1 MNPIQIIAALR
12 KFGNYLAGL
21 FPWFV
26 TAVNFL
32 TGLLGKILEHPR
44 IAPRWKKFKDN
55 KLVQPTWKVVERF
68 YWRTYSK
75 NRLDLT
81 GAPVETVA
89 LLRPIFQ
96 MCAIL
101 CMLIPLTSWNLWAVK
116 ITAFSGFEGIAPG
129 WAVVLWMISL
139 PCAWAALLTGA
150 ARSNRIAF
158 MVAAICASYFLITCV
173 VLLPRSFFNICSPLA
188 LLIGL
193 LYCEYRCREDT
204 TKFSTALGLLNSI
217 VCGIAAGIPF
227 LILTPIRPFLGT
239 IINLPGP
246 VISIGGGALI
256 GSLIGLGCFKIA
268 RNARFSLFSG
278 NVPEAV
284 EARAADA
291 LEGKTGGAEA
301 AEGESG
307 GIAAGE
313 ASREAAG
320 TEADEASGEAGSGD
334 AEEGEAK
341 RTYAMAVCAWSIA
354 LLLSVYLFA
363 GLARGDLA
371 QSGSQLIS
379 SLTLTTSYFW
389 PLWYFMGVGILH
401 KISKSSKT
409 LANSIGDVLPAKSV
423 KPLLIA
429 LLCLSMIVAFSQ
441 PVCVL
446 LSKPSAANLVS
457 LLPLFFAIYNFFKP
471 WIWSDPLTTLA
482 VHWFSYVLLFD
493 CVLVC
498 ILAVQRRVTNEALV
512 RLLFLNV
519 FAFLLVWEYVFQ
531 MSSFLRTPTH
541 SLTLLFLFAV
551 GLLWLLHTVGWD
563 LSSKSSPAWPSPG
576 RLAVYGG
583 IALFA
588 LLEIFARTACKDF
601 KLMNEIFLAMFHGV
615 IDIGLPYYF
624 LVWTTNRVKKLPLTI
639 PPLLGVFCL
648 GALTGLAFNVLEKFC
663 AVGWSIPLLTQTVN
677 AQCQSLREL
686 GSINI
691 DLVIPGAWFLIRTVL
706 YISLLALVYVFAKRK
721 IGEREN
727 VREAVLF
734 LLVAFGSGIASFSMT
749 LVELPLPPE
758 VRALLAP
765 CKQELLF
772 NCNLF
777 QSYLA
782 YWIPALILG
791 LSQLYGR
798 SRPGKMFL
806 FAIPL
811 AMASHFL
818 ISWSYSHFEVYWR
831 ADSSLY
837 TLMMIPVGLFMLL
850 VALFLKHV
858 APQLEESDRDKK
870 ATLLTPVTLIA
881 AVATVELVLIPWAI
895 CQSHLKFERQ
905 QVLSV
910 SHEVPIATTWRR
922 TDEKNTQSAS
932 ANPNAPATFVRT
944 DSSGGVSL
952 LQIGVIDSEGLESR
966 QLLKKLLVKASE
978 SGRYPSLAVVSVEP
992 WGKYR
997 TNALAC
1003 SFSYELPQTKPPV
1016 TMAGLSILVPRSADQ
1031 TEFYTLYT
1039 SPSEI
1044 EHEQFELAYMLKN
1057 TTP

>member
-1 MNPIQIIAALR
+1 MNFIQIIAALR

-32 TGLLGKILEHPR
+32 TGLLGRIFEHPL

-55 KLVQPTWKVVERF
+55 KFVQPTWKVVERF

-81 GAPVETVA
+81 GAPLETVA

-173 VLLPRSFFNICSPLA
+173 VLLPRSFFNVCSPLA

-204 TKFSTALGLLNSI
+204 TKFSTALGVLNSI
-217 VCGIAAGIPF
+217 VCGIAASIP
-227 LILTPIRPFLGT
+227 LIILTPIRPFLGT
-239 IINLPGP
+239 VINLPGP
-246 VISIGGGALI
+246 VISIGGGAMI
-256 GSLIGLGCFKIA
+256 GSLIGLGCFRIA
-268 RNARFSLFSG
+268 RSVRFSLFSS
-278 NVPEAV
+278 NAFEAHAIHAS
-284 EARAADA
+284 EC
-291 LEGKTGGAEA
+291 EKGGAGA
-301 AEGESG
+301 GGGESCEV
-307 GIAAGE
+307 A
-313 ASREAAG
+313 
-320 TEADEASGEAGSGD
+320 TGSGD
-334 AEEGEAK
+334 ALEADPGEAEPDQADPGEGK

-354 LLLSVYLFA
+354 LLLIVYLFA

-409 LANSIGDVLPAKSV
+409 LAASVGDILPAKTV
-423 KPLLIA
+423 RPLLIM

-446 LSKPSAANLVS
+446 LSKPGTANLVN
-457 LLPLFFAIYNFFKP
+457 LLPFFFAIYNFSKP
-471 WIWSDPLTTLA
+471 WIWSDPLTTMA
-482 VHWFSYVLLFD
+482 VHWFSFVLLFD
-493 CVLVC
+493 FVLVS
-498 ILAVQRRVTNEALV
+498 ILAIQRRLTNEALV
-512 RLLFLNV
+512 RLLFLNI

-541 SLTLLFLFAV
+541 SLTILFLFAV

-576 RLAVYGG
+576 RLAIYGG

-639 PPLLGVFCL
+639 PPLLGVYCL
-648 GALTGLAFNVLEKFC
+648 GALAGLAFNVLEKFC
-663 AVGWSIPLLTQTVN
+663 AVGWSIPVLTQTVN
-677 AQCQSLREL
+677 AQCQSLRDL
-686 GSINI
+686 GSVNI
-691 DLVIPGAWFLIRTVL
+691 DLVIPGVWFIIRTAI
-706 YISLLALVYVFAKRK
+706 YISLLALVYVLTRRK
-721 IGEREN
+721 IGKRDN
-727 VREAVLF
+727 AGDAVLF

-798 SRPGKMFL
+798 TQPGRMFL
-806 FAIPL
+806 LATPL

-818 ISWSYSHFEVYWR
+818 ISWSYSRYEVYWR
-831 ADSSLY
+831 ADCSLY
-837 TLMMIPVGLFMLL
+837 TVMMIPAGLFLLL
-850 VALFLKHV
+850 VGLFLKHV
-858 APQLEESDRDKK
+858 APQLQESERDKK
-870 ATLLTPVTLIA
+870 ATLLTPVTLMVA
-881 AVATVELVLIPWAI
+881 AATVELVLVPLVIF
-895 CQSHLKFERQ
+895 QSHLKFDRQ

-910 SHEVPIATTWRR
+910 SHEIPIATTWRR
-922 TDEKNTQSAS
+922 DEKNTQSAS

-944 DSSGGVSL
+944 DSSGGLSL
-952 LQIGVIDSEGLESR
+952 LQIGVIDSAGLESR

-978 SGRYPSLAVVSVEP
+978 SGRYPNLAVVSVEP

-1003 SFSYELPQTKPPV
+1003 NFSYELPQTKPPM
-1016 TMAGLSILVPRSADQ
+1016 TMAGLSVLVPRSANQ

-1039 SPSEI
+1039 SPSEV
-1044 EHEQFELAYMLKN
+1044 EHEQFELAYMLRN
-1057 TTP
+1057 AAP